1 MPVLIFW
8 TRSSFVTQQTPQW
21 KINPVLKFWTKGQEN
36 ANSWIELMPFCQ
48 PLTCPLPS
56 GSVPS
61 GILFLLLR
69 GQSIEVVRKVVR
81 SHLLTSEKE
90 KKRERERKEGQRE
103 FVWREEKAMSSGENA
118 WKEEREGKAFWER
131 LCHAAFY
138 LVCQGWFLK
147 HVVM

>member
-1 MPVLIFW
+1 
-8 TRSSFVTQQTPQW
+8 
-21 KINPVLKFWTKGQEN
+21 
-36 ANSWIELMPFCQ
+36 MPFCQ

-90 KKRERERKEGQRE
+90 KKRERERKE
-103 FVWREEKAMSSGENA
+103 EENLF
-118 WKEEREGKAFWER
+118 EERKRRCQVEKTLEKKRER
-131 LCHAAFY
+131 GRLFEKGCVTLLSILYAKGGF
-138 LVCQGWFLK
+138 
-147 HVVM
+147 